1 MSDYERG
8 YEQGLEDGHRCEKR
22 HATLASLEKQVAAN
36 IDDRNAAIAQA
47 KREAWTDAIEVA
59 VLAYYGP
66 NASPL
71 DGLEVRMRNLIVS
84 KLREQAAKVTT

>member
-1 MSDYERG
+1 MTDYERG

-36 IDDRNAAIAQA
+36 IEDRRAAIAQA
-47 KREAWTDAIEVA
+47 KRDVWEEAVELA
-59 VLAYYGP
+59 VLADYGSS
-66 NASPL
+66 ASPL
-71 DGLEVRMRNLIVS
+71 DSFEVHMRNLIVS